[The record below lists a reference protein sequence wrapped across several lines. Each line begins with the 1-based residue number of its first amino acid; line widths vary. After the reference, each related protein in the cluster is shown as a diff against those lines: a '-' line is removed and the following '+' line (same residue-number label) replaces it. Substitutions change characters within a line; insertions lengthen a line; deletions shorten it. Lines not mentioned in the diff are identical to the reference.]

1 MCVCVSI
8 CQLNLTLRN
17 IVSELKS
24 WTLRKQNNSIM
35 HIAVFCGSSL
45 PRNKEIVEAAAA
57 LGRRIAHEGHT
68 LVYGGSNL
76 GLMGVVSG
84 AALEEGGRVVGVI
97 PNLFSDDIIHSQTVT
112 ELVRVGS
119 MAERKERIMEM
130 CDAFV
135 ALPGGIGTLD
145 EVSEV
150 MVANQLQ
157 IVNNRRALDGSYKT
171 KPMILLNIDGYY
183 NPFLE
188 QLRLTKEEGLMRSDA
203 GLVAAADVNEIFSF
217 LERELS

>member
-1 MCVCVSI
+1 M
-8 CQLNLTLRN
+8 
-17 IVSELKS
+17 
-24 WTLRKQNNSIM
+24 
-35 HIAVFCGSSL
+35 

-57 LGRRIAHEGHT
+57 LGRRIAQEGHT

-97 PNLFSDDIIHSQTVT
+97 PNLFSDDIIHSQRVT
-112 ELVRVGS
+112 ELVRVRS
-119 MAERKERIMEM
+119 MAERKERIMEA
-130 CDAFV
+130 CNAFV
-135 ALPGGIGTLD
+135 ALPGGIGTID

-150 MVANQLQ
+150 MVMNQLQ
-157 IVNNRRALDGSYKT
+157 IVGGQRILDGSYRT

-203 GLVAAADVNEIFSF
+203 GLLAAADVNEIFSF

>member
-1 MCVCVSI
+1 
-8 CQLNLTLRN
+8 
-17 IVSELKS
+17 
-24 WTLRKQNNSIM
+24 M
-35 HIAVFCGSSL
+35 HIAVFCGSSV
-45 PRNKEIVEAAAA
+45 PHNKEIVEAAAA
-57 LGRRIAHEGHT
+57 LGRRIAYEGHT

-84 AALEEGGRVVGVI
+84 AALENEGRVVGII

-112 ELVRVGS
+112 ELVRVRS

-130 CDAFV
+130 CDAFI
-135 ALPGGIGTLD
+135 ALPGGIGTID

-150 MVANQLQ
+150 MVMNQLQ
-157 IVNNRRALDGSYKT
+157 IVDGKRILDGSYRQ

-183 NPFLE
+183 NPFLD

-203 GLVAAADVNEIFSF
+203 GLVAATTVDEVLCHIC
-217 LERELS
+217 

>member
-1 MCVCVSI
+1 
-8 CQLNLTLRN
+8 
-17 IVSELKS
+17 
-24 WTLRKQNNSIM
+24 M

-57 LGRRIAHEGHT
+57 LGRRIAQEGHT

-97 PNLFSDDIIHSQTVT
+97 PNLFSDDIIHSQRVT
-112 ELVRVGS
+112 ELVRVRS
-119 MAERKERIMEM
+119 MAERKERIMEA
-130 CDAFV
+130 CDAFI
-135 ALPGGIGTLD
+135 ALPGGIGTID

-150 MVANQLQ
+150 MVMNQLQ
-157 IVNNRRALDGSYKT
+157 IVDGQRILDGSYRQ

-183 NPFLE
+183 NPFLA
-188 QLRLTKEEGLMRSDA
+188 QMSRVKEEGMLRSDC
-203 GLVAAADVNEIFSF
+203 GLRVATTPEET
-217 LERELS
+217 LRLLCPTC

>member
-1 MCVCVSI
+1 
-8 CQLNLTLRN
+8 
-17 IVSELKS
+17 
-24 WTLRKQNNSIM
+24 M

-45 PRNKEIVEAAAA
+45 PRNKEIAGAAAV
-57 LGRRIAHEGHT
+57 LGRRIAQEGHT

-97 PNLFSDDIIHSQTVT
+97 PNLFSDDIIHSQRVT

-119 MAERKERIMEM
+119 MAERKERIMEA
-130 CDAFV
+130 CDAFI

-150 MVANQLQ
+150 MVMNQLQ
-157 IVNNRRALDGSYKT
+157 IVNNRRALDGTYKT

-188 QLRLTKEEGLMRSDA
+188 QLRLIKTEGLMRSDA
-203 GLVAAADVNEIFSF
+203 GLVAVDSVLDI
-217 LERELS
+217 LEHLDNLD

>member
-1 MCVCVSI
+1 MMKKKCMTTKPM
-8 CQLNLTLRN
+8 NKMN
-17 IVSELKS
+17 
-24 WTLRKQNNSIM
+24 
-35 HIAVFCGSSL
+35 IAVFCGSSM
-45 PRNKEIVEAAAA
+45 PHNNKIISDSRE
-57 LGRRIAHEGHT
+57 LGRRIAQEGHT

-97 PNLFSDDIIHSQTVT
+97 PNLFSDDIIHSQRVT
-112 ELVRVGS
+112 ELVRVRS

-130 CDAFV
+130 CDAFI
-135 ALPGGIGTLD
+135 ALPGGIGTID

-157 IVNNRRALDGSYKT
+157 IVDGQRVLDGSYKP

-183 NPFLE
+183 NPFLD
-188 QLRLTKEEGLMRSDA
+188 QLRLVKEEGLMRSDA
-203 GLVAAADVNEIFSF
+203 GLISVNSVEDIFKLLAADAAEIS
-217 LERELS
+217 

>member
-1 MCVCVSI
+1 
-8 CQLNLTLRN
+8 
-17 IVSELKS
+17 
-24 WTLRKQNNSIM
+24 M
-35 HIAVFCGSSL
+35 HIAVFCGSSM

-57 LGRRIAHEGHT
+57 LGRRIAQEGHT

-84 AALEEGGRVVGVI
+84 AALEAGGSVVGVI

-112 ELVRVGS
+112 ELVRVRS

-203 GLVAAADVNEIFSF
+203 GLVSADSVEDIFSF
-217 LERELS
+217 LSPKE

>member
-1 MCVCVSI
+1 
-8 CQLNLTLRN
+8 
-17 IVSELKS
+17 
-24 WTLRKQNNSIM
+24 M

-57 LGRRIAHEGHT
+57 LGRRIAQEGHT

-97 PNLFSDDIIHSQTVT
+97 PNLFSDDIIHSQRVT

-119 MAERKERIMEM
+119 MAERKERILAL
-130 CDAFV
+130 CDAFI
-135 ALPGGIGTLD
+135 ALPGGIGTID

-150 MVANQLQ
+150 MVMNQLQ
-157 IVNNRRALDGSYKT
+157 IVDGHRILDGSYRT

-183 NPFLE
+183 NFFLE

-203 GLVAAADVNEIFSF
+203 GLVAAASVEDC
-217 LERELS
+217 LSILNNQRIQINQN